1 MFLSRVQLLGTPW
14 RHRRLRRSAAVRQDA
29 SSPSLWSQNRH
40 LLVSAPSFLHDGHFP
55 GTVRNSMFSPIRLL
69 WCKKKEPG
77 RPAAPR
83 KTNTPIQTTL
93 HDRQSKFFDARLI
106 PPDERLFPYRN
117 AGELVSYFIQGNVL
131 RAHRMLCG
139 SGTALPFTAVT
150 MFMCCNVPAGISLFI
165 LSHIHSGTHWKCQ
178 QPQSVIGH

>member
-69 WCKKKEPG
+69 WCKKKKKKRARKAG
-77 RPAAPR
+77 RSQKNKHANSDHFTWSSIKVFRCTANPSWWAIISLQECRRTRVIFYSGKCPQSTQDALWLRHSPA
-83 KTNTPIQTTL
+83 L
-93 HDRQSKFFDARLI
+93 H
-106 PPDERLFPYRN
+106 
-117 AGELVSYFIQGNVL
+117 
-131 RAHRMLCG
+131 
-139 SGTALPFTAVT
+139 
-150 MFMCCNVPAGISLFI
+150 CCNHVYVL
-165 LSHIHSGTHWKCQ
+165 
-178 QPQSVIGH
+178 